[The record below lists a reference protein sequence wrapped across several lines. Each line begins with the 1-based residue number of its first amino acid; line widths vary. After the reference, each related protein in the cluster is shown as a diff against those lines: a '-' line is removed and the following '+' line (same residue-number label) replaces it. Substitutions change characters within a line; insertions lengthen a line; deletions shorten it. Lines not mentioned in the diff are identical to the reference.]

1 MLSRI
6 LFHTHRVVSRD
17 NPAVRPAG
25 SILLQPPLA
34 RFYVVKSGA
43 DIKIDDLQEQYM
55 IAKDEF
61 EIAVEETS
69 KKSVY
74 ARGDRET
81 AREELA
87 RLKELYAAATED
99 SEASVAAEIKKRVGQ
114 RVRELEG
121 AVEELNKADLE
132 D

>member
-1 MLSRI
+1 MKY
-6 LFHTHRVVSRD
+6 LFCLQSAGVPYS
-17 NPAVRPAG
+17 PA
-25 SILLQPPLA
+25 
-34 RFYVVKSGA
+34 FK
-43 DIKIDDLQEQYM
+43 
-55 IAKDEF
+55 F

-87 RLKELYAAATED
+87 RLKELYAAATEN
-99 SEASVAAEIKKRVGQ
+99 SEATVAAEIKERVGQ